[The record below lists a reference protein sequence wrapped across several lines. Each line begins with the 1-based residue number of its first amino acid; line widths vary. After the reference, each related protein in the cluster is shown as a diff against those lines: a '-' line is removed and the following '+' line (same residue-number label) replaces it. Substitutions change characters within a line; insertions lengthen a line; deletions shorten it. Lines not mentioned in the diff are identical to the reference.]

1 MGGMLAAG
9 GSMSGRRLSGGLPL
23 THRGGGEGHLE
34 AASAAAAGAAAAGA
48 AGGVG
53 GHGGMENGLRLSNF
67 GQLLKESAKQ
77 QVLAD
82 GSQRR
87 Q

>member
-1 MGGMLAAG
+1 
-9 GSMSGRRLSGGLPL
+9 
-23 THRGGGEGHLE
+23 
-34 AASAAAAGAAAAGA
+34 
-48 AGGVG
+48 
-53 GHGGMENGLRLSNF
+53 MENGLRLSNF
-67 GQLLKESAKQ
+67 GQLLKESAEQ

>member
-1 MGGMLAAG
+1 MQRGGELRAG
-9 GSMSGRRLSGGLPL
+9 GAVLRAVVGLP
-23 THRGGGEGHLE
+23 
-34 AASAAAAGAAAAGA
+34 AAGA

-53 GHGGMENGLRLSNF
+53 GHGGLENGLRLSNF
-67 GQLLKESAKQ
+67 GQLLKESAEQ

-87 Q
+87 R